1 MKKHMQRILS
11 LVLSASVLFAGSAS
25 VALAAQ
31 ASESTGSD
39 LADSASGEV
48 SVKNAE
54 KSETVY
60 VIAGA
65 DGSVKKMIVSDRL
78 KNSGTGK
85 LNDVSGVRN
94 PESLKGDET
103 VTRGDG
109 NALVWDAVGEDIYYT
124 GEVEGELPVLMK
136 ITYFLDGEEI
146 DAASVVGKSGDVT
159 IRFTYENR
167 QYETVT
173 IDGKEERI
181 MVPFAMLTGVLLDHD
196 TFSDV
201 RVTNGKCITDGDRT
215 VVIGVAFPG
224 MNENL
229 GLDETDAATFPSYVE
244 IRANV
249 KNFRMTGTVTV
260 ATNEVFNAVDD
271 TAFENADALREKL
284 GDLTDAMTRLKDG
297 SSALYDGTRTLVTKA
312 GELAEGVRRLAE
324 GAENLKAGSENVKNG
339 AHDVAEGAGDLADGL
354 AALKGNNEE
363 LTDGAKKVFLALLAT
378 ADKQLADAGISGIPT
393 LTIENYADVL
403 DGILLSLSEET
414 VRKEATDAARANVT
428 EQVEEK
434 GETVRAGVAAAVR
447 EEVRAQVT
455 ASVRA
460 AVRESAIVAQG
471 MTTEEY
477 EAALTAGV
485 VSTEQNAALESAVNA
500 RMATSEMQETV
511 ESRTDAQM
519 ATEDIQGIV
528 AAKTKEKIAA
538 LIEENMASD
547 AVREGID
554 EALAKAAA
562 GRTSITTLKESL
574 SEYETFY
581 RGLLAY
587 TDGVAEAAEGADSL
601 KEGADRLYLGT
612 VSLDDGAAEVLNGI
626 LAIKDGMPAL
636 VDGVGELDDGAK
648 RLADGIAEFDETVT
662 AKLADTVEKELIPL
676 FRRMRAAIDASRRY
690 TNFSGIAEGTEGSV
704 RFIYRTG
711 SLKKED

>member
-1 MKKHMQRILS
+1 MKKHTQKILS
-11 LVLSASVLFAGSAS
+11 LVLSASVIFAGSAS

-31 ASESTGSD
+31 APESAESSPADTASD
-39 LADSASGEV
+39 AVNAA
-48 SVKNAE
+48 AE

-65 DGSVKKMIVSDRL
+65 DGSVKKLIVSDRL
-78 KNSGTGK
+78 KNPGTGK

-109 NALVWDAVGEDIYYT
+109 NTLVWDAVGEDIYYT
-124 GEVEGELPVLMK
+124 GEVEGELPVLVK
-136 ITYFLDGEEI
+136 ITYLLDGEEI

-173 IDGKEERI
+173 VDGKEERI
-181 MVPFAMLTGVLLDHD
+181 LVPFAMLTGVLLDHD

-201 RVTNGKCITDGDRT
+201 RVTNGKCVTDGDRT

-229 GLDETDAATFPSYVE
+229 GLDETDGTAFPSYVE
-244 IRANV
+244 IRAKA
-249 KNFRMTGTVTV
+249 KNFRMTGSVTV

-271 TAFENADALREKL
+271 TAFDNVDALCEKL
-284 GDLTDAMTRLKDG
+284 GELTDAMTQLKDG

-312 GELAEGVRRLAE
+312 GELADGVSRLAE
-324 GAENLKAGSENVKNG
+324 GAVNLKAGAENVKNG
-339 AHDVAEGAGDLADGL
+339 AHDVAEGAADLADGL
-354 AALKGNNEE
+354 TALKGNNEE

-393 LTIENYADVL
+393 LTIGNYADVL
-403 DGILLSLSEET
+403 DGILLSLSEEN
-414 VRKEATDAARANVT
+414 VRKEATDTARANVT
-428 EQVEEK
+428 AQVEENRESVST
-434 GETVRAGVAAAVR
+434 GVTVAVR
-447 EEVRAQVT
+447 EEVKAQVT

-460 AVRESAIVAQG
+460 AVRESAIAAQG
-471 MTTEEY
+471 MTVEEY
-477 EAALTAGV
+477 EAALAAGL
-485 VSTEQNAALESAVNA
+485 VSAEQNAALENGVDA

-519 ATEDIQGIV
+519 ATEEMQNIV
-528 AAKTKEKIAA
+528 AEKTEEKIAA

-562 GRTSITTLKESL
+562 GRTSLAALKESL
-574 SEYETFY
+574 AEYETFY

-601 KEGADRLYLGT
+601 KDGADRLYLGT
-612 VSLDDGAAEVLNGI
+612 VSLDDGAAELLDGI
-626 LAIKDGMPAL
+626 LTIRDGMPAL
-636 VDGVGELDDGAK
+636 VEGVGELDDGAK
-648 RLADGIAEFDETVT
+648 RLADGIAEFDESVT
-662 AKLADTVEKELIPL
+662 AKLADAVEKELIPL
-676 FRRMRAAIDASRRY
+676 FRRMRATLDASRHY

-704 RFIYRTG
+704 RFVYRTG